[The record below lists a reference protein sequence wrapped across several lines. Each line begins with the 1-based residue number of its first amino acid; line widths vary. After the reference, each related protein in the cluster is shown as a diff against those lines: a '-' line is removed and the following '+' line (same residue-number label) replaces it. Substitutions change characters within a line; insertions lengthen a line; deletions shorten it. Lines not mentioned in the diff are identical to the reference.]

1 MCFQDMIKQFYLHR
15 HITELSKVGFTD
27 EEAQLRQKMDELI
40 SESEQDEWNAHLE
53 MINMNSK
60 MMCDLYKK
68 PIY

>member
-1 MCFQDMIKQFYLHR
+1 MLPRYDQTVLPTQPYHR
-15 HITELSKVGFTD
+15 IIKVGFTD